1 MNKVSN
7 ISQVTLLI
15 IGLIVLNFLGNI
27 SYSRIDLTEDK
38 RYTLSQPSID
48 IVENVENPIIVKV
61 YLEGDFPSEFKRL
74 QIETRQILEE
84 LRAKNNNLRFR
95 FINPLEDAQELIQ
108 QGMEPSQLSVQQN
121 GKTSEI
127 IIFPWATVQYGKKTT
142 LVSLLKDT
150 NAQSQEEQLQNAIQ
164 NLEYAFV
171 DAIYKVSSI
180 KNKKI
185 AVLKGNGELDDIYI
199 ADFLSTI
206 GEYYKLAPF
215 TLDSVNS
222 NAQNTL
228 NGLSEF
234 DLAIIAKPTERFT
247 EEEKYTIDQFI
258 INGGKTL
265 WMLDKV
271 NAELDS
277 LMATGESLAYAR
289 DLNLTDLLFNYG
301 VRINA
306 NLVKD
311 LYSSKIPL
319 ATGKL
324 GNKTQYDHYLWQY
337 FPVVQSKNNH
347 PINKLI
353 EPVNLKYANSIDTLK
368 NSIDKTILLQSS
380 PLSKTIGTP
389 SIIDLKTIAQQVNPA
404 DYSNGNQIVSVL
416 LEGEFNS
423 AYSNRI
429 KPFKFSTPKEKSNS
443 NKIIVIADGDIIAN
457 QVTRGQPERLGVDKW
472 TGQQFGNKEFLLNCV
487 NYLLDDTGLI
497 NVRSRTI
504 DLKILNREKAYS
516 ERTYFQLLN
525 TILPLLILTL
535 FGIGFVYF
543 RRKKY
548 NS

>member
-199 ADFLSTI
+199 ADLLSTI

-258 INGGKTL
+258 INGGK
-265 WMLDKV
+265 
-271 NAELDS
+271 
-277 LMATGESLAYAR
+277 
-289 DLNLTDLLFNYG
+289 
-301 VRINA
+301 
-306 NLVKD
+306 
-311 LYSSKIPL
+311 
-319 ATGKL
+319 
-324 GNKTQYDHYLWQY
+324 
-337 FPVVQSKNNH
+337 
-347 PINKLI
+347 
-353 EPVNLKYANSIDTLK
+353 
-368 NSIDKTILLQSS
+368 
-380 PLSKTIGTP
+380 
-389 SIIDLKTIAQQVNPA
+389 
-404 DYSNGNQIVSVL
+404 
-416 LEGEFNS
+416 
-423 AYSNRI
+423 
-429 KPFKFSTPKEKSNS
+429 
-443 NKIIVIADGDIIAN
+443 
-457 QVTRGQPERLGVDKW
+457 RG
-472 TGQQFGNKEFLLNCV
+472 
-487 NYLLDDTGLI
+487 
-497 NVRSRTI
+497 
-504 DLKILNREKAYS
+504 
-516 ERTYFQLLN
+516 
-525 TILPLLILTL
+525 
-535 FGIGFVYF
+535 
-543 RRKKY
+543 
-548 NS
+548 